1 MATFTGTWLTGPP
14 SSNSLPSILLGGNT
28 PAMLMLDRTAS
39 LTGPV
44 LMITSSPVRIST
56 ATTDSGNASS
66 DVHPAKSDMLLAHPD
81 NGAF

>member
-1 MATFTGTWLTGPP
+1 
-14 SSNSLPSILLGGNT
+14 
-28 PAMLMLDRTAS
+28 MLMLDRTAS

-66 DVHPAKSDMLLAHPD
+66 DVHPAKSGMVVDRIRRLKGGGREETGNGFAQYWHLDLAM
-81 NGAF
+81 FV